1 MSDAALKPMKERH
14 PFFPLGPEQRLAILR
29 ANAAT
34 LVEQAKECE
43 RLSRDDHERFYLRM
57 FAAGIEEAVSE
68 YMPMRE
74 AAE

>member
-43 RLSRDDHERFYLRM
+43 RLAGNDKDRFYFRL
-57 FAAGIEEAVSE
+57 FALGIEDAINDA
-68 YMPMRE
+68 MPMQE

>member
-1 MSDAALKPMKERH
+1 MTVTDLKPMVERH

-29 ANAAT
+29 TNAAT
-34 LVEQAKECE
+34 LVEQARECE
-43 RLSRDDHERFYLRM
+43 RLSRDDHDRFFLRM

>member
-1 MSDAALKPMKERH
+1 MTDLRPMKERH

-29 ANAAT
+29 QNAAT
-34 LVEQAKECE
+34 LVEQAKECVD
-43 RLSRDDHERFYLRM
+43 LSRDSGERFYLRM
-57 FAAGIEEAVSE
+57 FAAAIQEAVSE